1 MPPYAIFSEKNTI
14 VALLVY
20 FKLLAQAIE
29 IVQFYMMM
37 MNKRIVVSSI
47 TFVFLLSGQLVSAQ
61 GSNEF
66 DVNFDVNTNREAQ
79 YHEGDQKLYEH
90 MFYNLKYSDEAREA
104 KVIGQVMVSFK
115 VQPDGSL
122 TDMYVV
128 SGVGHGIDE
137 EVVKVLKGLKF
148 LPAIQ
153 NGHKIATTLMMSFPI
168 SAT

>member
-1 MPPYAIFSEKNTI
+1 MRTSAF
-14 VALLVY
+14 LL
-20 FKLLAQAIE
+20 
-29 IVQFYMMM
+29 
-37 MNKRIVVSSI
+37 
-47 TFVFLLSGQLVSAQ
+47 TFLLSGQLVSAQ

-79 YHEGDQKLYEH
+79 YYEGDQKLYEH
-90 MFYNLKYSDEAREA
+90 MFYNLKYSDEARAA

-115 VQPDGSL
+115 VQPDGSV
-122 TDMYVV
+122 TDMHVV

-137 EVVKVLKGLKF
+137 EIVKVLKDLKF

-153 NGHKIATTLMMSFPI
+153 NGHKIASTLMMSFPV

>member
-1 MPPYAIFSEKNTI
+1 
-14 VALLVY
+14 
-20 FKLLAQAIE
+20 
-29 IVQFYMMM
+29 MM

-47 TFVFLLSGQLVSAQ
+47 TFVLLLSGQLVSAQ

-66 DVNFDVNTNREAQ
+66 DVNFDVTTDREAQ
-79 YHEGDQKLYEH
+79 FPAGDQKLYEY
-90 MFYNLKYSDEAREA
+90 MFYNLNYSDEARTA

-122 TDMYVV
+122 TDRLVV

-137 EVVKVLKGLKF
+137 EVVKVLKDLKF
-148 LPAIQ
+148 NPAVQ
-153 NGHKIATTLMMSFPI
+153 NGHMIATTLMMSFPV